1 MAQMQSP
8 RPVGSGPADPDI
20 GTFLLFV
27 AVLVL
32 LACTVYVIYLGCAH
46 YGAGTFFRTIY
57 SPQKM
62 PQISAGL
69 FDSLKPLLGGL

>member
-8 RPVGSGPADPDI
+8 RPLGSGPANPDI

-32 LACTVYVIYLGCAH
+32 LACTAYVIYLGCAH

-57 SPQKM
+57 APRPM
-62 PQISAGL
+62 PPISAKL
-69 FDSLKPLLGGL
+69 VDSVKPLLGGL